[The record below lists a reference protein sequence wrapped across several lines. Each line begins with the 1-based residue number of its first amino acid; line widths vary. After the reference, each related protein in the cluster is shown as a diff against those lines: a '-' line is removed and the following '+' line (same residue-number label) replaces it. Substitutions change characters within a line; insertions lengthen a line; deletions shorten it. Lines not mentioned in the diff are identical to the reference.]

1 MSRDLGADSL
11 DLVEMIMVAEK
22 TYNITI
28 ADEEAERVT
37 TIADLSKLICKK
49 LYQDQIKAIK
59 LIQKS

>member
-1 MSRDLGADSL
+1 
-11 DLVEMIMVAEK
+11 MVAEK

-37 TIADLSKLICKK
+37 TIADLSKLIRKK

>member
-1 MSRDLGADSL
+1 
-11 DLVEMIMVAEK
+11 MIMVAEK